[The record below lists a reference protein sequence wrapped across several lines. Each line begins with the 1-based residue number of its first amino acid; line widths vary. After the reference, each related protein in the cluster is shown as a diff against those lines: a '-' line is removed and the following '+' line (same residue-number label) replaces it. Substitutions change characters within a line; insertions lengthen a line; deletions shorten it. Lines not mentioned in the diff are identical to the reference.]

1 MLAEDLVKLEQ
12 GSLPGDGIIYRLEKA
27 FIPDLYR
34 TCIASRFILD

>member
-12 GSLPGDGIIYRLEKA
+12 GSLPGDGIYRLEKA
-27 FIPDLYR
+27 FIPDIYR